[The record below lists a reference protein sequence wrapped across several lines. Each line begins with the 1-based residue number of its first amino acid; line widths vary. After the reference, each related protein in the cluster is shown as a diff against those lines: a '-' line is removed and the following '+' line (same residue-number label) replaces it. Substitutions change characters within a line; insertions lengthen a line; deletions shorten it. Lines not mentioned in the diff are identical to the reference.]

1 LLYAVEFQGVSMWTT
16 LLKRGAATYV
26 DPLSLLRH
34 RASKLGKDPEAYLLE
49 HLSRDV
55 DPGERVEMYLAAS
68 RWFWEEGMRL
78 LEAGDVRQASEKLWN
93 AVVQAVK
100 AYAEATG
107 MPHDSHR
114 LIWAA
119 VRRLARDNVEILTL
133 FAAVEQLHIN
143 FYEGHLEK
151 DNVEHL
157 AKKAKHII
165 EYVEG
170 LLGRRR

>member
-1 LLYAVEFQGVSMWTT
+1 MWTT

-26 DPLSLLRH
+26 DPLSLLRR

-49 HLSRDV
+49 HLSRGV

-68 RWFWEEGMRL
+68 RWFWDEGMRL
-78 LEAGDVRQASEKLWN
+78 LEAGDVRQASEMLWN

-100 AYAEATG
+100 AYAEATDL
-107 MPHDSHR
+107 PHDSHR

-119 VRRLARDNVEILTL
+119 VRRLARGNAEILTL
-133 FAAVEQLHIN
+133 FAAVEQLRIN

-151 DNVEHL
+151 DDVEHL

>member
-1 LLYAVEFQGVSMWTT
+1 VLGQRLSQPLVLQRLLYAVEFQGVSMWTT

-34 RASKLGKDPEAYLLE
+34 RASKWGKDSEAYLLE

-68 RWFWEEGMRL
+68 RRFWEEGMRL

-100 AYAEATG
+100 AYAEAAG
-107 MPHDSHR
+107 LPHDSHR
-114 LIWAA
+114 LI
-119 VRRLARDNVEILTL
+119 
-133 FAAVEQLHIN
+133 
-143 FYEGHLEK
+143 
-151 DNVEHL
+151 
-157 AKKAKHII
+157 
-165 EYVEG
+165 
-170 LLGRRR
+170 

>member
-1 LLYAVEFQGVSMWTT
+1 
-16 LLKRGAATYV
+16 
-26 DPLSLLRH
+26 
-34 RASKLGKDPEAYLLE
+34 LGEDPEAYLLE
-49 HLSRDV
+49 LLSRDV

-78 LEAGDVRQASEKLWN
+78 LEAGDVRQVSEKLWN

-107 MPHDSHR
+107 MPHDSRR

-119 VRRLARDNVEILTL
+119 VRRLARNNAEILTL

-143 FYEGHLEK
+143 FYEG
-151 DNVEHL
+151 
-157 AKKAKHII
+157 
-165 EYVEG
+165 
-170 LLGRRR
+170 